1 MNTAAQDNRRGAS
14 KLLADVRNRLSQ
26 SFVSLALFRQA
37 VTLIL
42 VLSVLASA
50 YWLVFA
56 SNRYVSEANVIIQKT
71 DAVAGPAVDIS
82 SMIGVG
88 SAGGANRP
96 DQLLLREYLLSVD
109 MLKKL
114 DAALDLRSHYSDWR
128 RDPISSMWFK
138 NASMEWFHRYYLSRV
153 SVDYD
158 DFAGVLRIKAQAYDP
173 KTAEAISSMLVQE
186 GEHYMNQMGH
196 ELAEVQVKFLETQV
210 LLAQQ
215 RFQQASLALL
225 NFQNKKGLV
234 SPQATAESINA
245 IVAKLEGQRTELQ
258 TQLASLPANLEKN
271 HPNVL
276 MRKQAIE
283 AVERQIEQE
292 RAKLASTSGRTLNY
306 TVEEFER
313 LQMEV
318 NFTQDIYKTALIAL
332 EKGRMDAT
340 RTLKKVSVLQA
351 PTLPE
356 YPMEPGRIYNTVVT
370 LLLAGMLA
378 GIVKLLEGIVRDH
391 VD

>member
-1 MNTAAQDNRRGAS
+1 MNTAAQDNRRGAF

-88 SAGGANRP
+88 SAGGVNRP

-109 MLKKL
+109 ILKKL

-271 HPNVL
+271 HPNIL

-306 TVEEFER
+306 TVEEFTR